1 MKSPRRS
8 LAIALVALSP
18 LVLAGCEKPYPGVT
32 AWSGTS
38 SEHIEALCWQ
48 PAERGGLTPRECAED
63 LLATAGSGQGITAL
77 EVAPGETVGVSVD
90 PVVAEGGWSLQIA
103 GQTLASGLTD
113 TYYRFTFPEQV
124 ATEGA
129 GYTLQVIA
137 AAKPNGA
144 RGYWFFQLVPR

>member
-38 SEHIEALCWQ
+38 SEHVEALCWQ
-48 PAERGGLTPRECAED
+48 PEELGGLTPRECAED
-63 LLATAGSGQGITAL
+63 VLATAGAGQGIAAL
-77 EVAPGETVGVSVD
+77 EVSPGDTVGVSVD
-90 PVVAEGGWSLQIA
+90 PIVAEGGWSLQIA
-103 GQTLASGLTD
+103 GQTLATGLTD

-124 ATEGA
+124 AAEGA

>member
-38 SEHIEALCWQ
+38 SEHTAALCWQ
-48 PAERGGLTPRECAED
+48 PEETGGLTSRECANDILE
-63 LLATAGSGQGITAL
+63 TAGSGQNLNAL
-77 EVAPGETVGVSVD
+77 KVAPGATVGVSVD
-90 PVVAEGGWSLQIA
+90 PIVAEGGWSLQIA
-103 GQTLASGLTD
+103 GQTLATGLTE

-124 ATEGA
+124 AAEGP

-137 AAKPNGA
+137 AAQPSGA

>member
-32 AWSGTS
+32 VWSGTS
-38 SEHIEALCWQ
+38 SEHTEALCWQ
-48 PAERGGLTPRECAED
+48 PEEQGGLTAKECANDILE
-63 LLATAGSGQGITAL
+63 TAGSGQGITAL
-77 EVAPGETVGVSVD
+77 EVAPGATVGVSVD
-90 PVVAEGGWSLQIA
+90 PIVAEGGWSLQIA
-103 GQTLASGLTD
+103 GQTLATGLTE

-124 ATEGA
+124 AAEGP

-137 AAKPNGA
+137 AARPNGA

>member
-32 AWSGTS
+32 VWSGTS
-38 SEHIEALCWQ
+38 SEHVEALCWQ
-48 PAERGGLTPRECAED
+48 PEEIGGLTANECANDVLE
-63 LLATAGSGQGITAL
+63 TAGSGQGLEAL
-77 EVAPGETVGVSVD
+77 EVAPGATVGVSVD
-90 PVVAEGGWSLQIA
+90 PIVAEGGWSLQIA
-103 GQTLASGLTD
+103 GQTLATGLTE

>member
-38 SEHIEALCWQ
+38 SKHVEALCWQ
-48 PAERGGLTPRECAED
+48 PEELGGLTPRECAED
-63 LLATAGSGQGITAL
+63 VLATAGAGQGIAAL
-77 EVAPGETVGVSVD
+77 EVSPGDTVGVSVD
-90 PVVAEGGWSLQIA
+90 PIVAEGGWSLQIA
-103 GQTLASGLTD
+103 GQTLATGLTD

-124 ATEGA
+124 AAEGA

>member
-32 AWSGTS
+32 VWSGTS
-38 SEHIEALCWQ
+38 SEHSEALCWQ
-48 PAERGGLTPRECAED
+48 PAKVGGLTAKECANDVLE
-63 LLATAGSGQGITAL
+63 TAGSGQGIDVL
-77 EVAPGETVGVSVD
+77 EVAPGATVGVSVD

-124 ATEGA
+124 ATDGP

-137 AAKPNGA
+137 AARPNGA

>member
-32 AWSGTS
+32 VWSGTS
-38 SEHIEALCWQ
+38 SEHTQALCWQ
-48 PAERGGLTPRECAED
+48 PEEQGGLTAKECANDILE
-63 LLATAGSGQGITAL
+63 TAGSGQGITAL
-77 EVAPGETVGVSVD
+77 EVAPGATVGVSVD
-90 PVVAEGGWSLQIA
+90 PIVAEGGWSLQIA
-103 GQTLASGLTD
+103 GQTLATGLTE

-124 ATEGA
+124 AAEGP

-137 AAKPNGA
+137 AARPNGA

>member
-8 LAIALVALSP
+8 LAIALVAVAP
-18 LVLAGCEKPYPGVT
+18 LVLTGCEKPYPGVT

-38 SEHIEALCWQ
+38 SEHLAALCWQ
-48 PAERGGLTPRECAED
+48 PAELGGLTPRECAED
-63 LLATAGSGQGITAL
+63 LLATAGSGQGIPTL
-77 EVAPGETVGVSVD
+77 EVSPGDTVGVSVD
-90 PVVAEGGWSLQIA
+90 PIIAESGWSLQIA
-103 GQTLASGLTD
+103 GQSVATGLTE
-113 TYYRFTFPEQV
+113 TYYRFTFPEQG

>member
-32 AWSGTS
+32 VWSGTS
-38 SEHIEALCWQ
+38 SEHVEALCWQ
-48 PAERGGLTPRECAED
+48 PQELGGLTAKECANDVLE
-63 LLATAGSGQGITAL
+63 TAGSGQGIAAL
-77 EVAPGETVGVSVD
+77 EVSPGDTVGVSVD
-90 PVVAEGGWSLQIA
+90 PIVAEGGWSLQIA
-103 GQTLASGLTD
+103 EQTVATGLTD

-124 ATEGA
+124 ATEGP

-137 AAKPNGA
+137 AARPNGA

>member
-18 LVLAGCEKPYPGVT
+18 LVLSGCEKPYPGVT
-32 AWSGTS
+32 VWSGTS
-38 SEHIEALCWQ
+38 SEHAEALCWQ
-48 PAERGGLTPRECAED
+48 PKELGGLTATECANDVLE
-63 LLATAGSGQGITAL
+63 TAGSGQGISGL
-77 EVAPGETVGVSVD
+77 EVAPGATVGVSVD
-90 PVVAEGGWSLQIA
+90 PVVADGGWSLQIA
-103 GQTLASGLTD
+103 GQTLATGLTD

-124 ATEGA
+124 AAEGA

-137 AAKPNGA
+137 AAKPNGS